1 LLFNIYYSFDIC
13 YLKFVIKMLKK
24 YLTPILLI
32 LISFLSVCLFLYKM
46 NVSPPALN
54 ADEAANGYDAYSIL
68 KTGKDQYG
76 NFLPLRFKSFGD
88 YKLPLLT
95 YLAVP
100 FIKIF
105 GLTETGI
112 RMVNFPF
119 VLFFPA
125 IIFLLIQELLNKKNV
140 SLLAAFLSAFAPG
153 LQLLGRQAHEGFM
166 TAFFLTLSFCLFL
179 KFFKKQSLLNF
190 SLFGAGFLF
199 TLFGYHSSRLW
210 AGFFLMVFIYF
221 AIKKNVKK
229 LFLIGFIFVLFL
241 FGITDIIY
249 KPTRVQN
256 LLFFNNL
263 GFSLK
268 INELRS
274 EGGSRLIYNKLTVG
288 ARDLILGYMKYLSP
302 QLFVTDGDNNI
313 RFGFPGISP
322 ITPVEYLFIFIGLFF
337 LFKNKE
343 KWRYL
348 ILLMFLFSPISASL
362 SWLSG
367 SITRSIFIFIP
378 TLIISG
384 YGMVNF
390 FNKKSLFII
399 SILTVCYFIFLF
411 YSWDFYLN
419 HYPKR
424 AVVLRSWQAGYKELA
439 NYIKTNYNR
448 FDKFYITKKNGQP
461 YIFLLFYLQ
470 YPPDEYQ
477 KVSSLSSADQ
487 YGFGQVEKFDK
498 FIFDLP
504 NGRQTKNSAVIGFP
518 DDFSDAEKPN
528 LKDIKVGTET
538 IFLIKE
544 IK

>member
-1 LLFNIYYSFDIC
+1 
-13 YLKFVIKMLKK
+13 MLKK
-24 YLTPILLI
+24 YLTPMLLI
-32 LISFLSVCLFLYKM
+32 IISLLSVGLFFYKM

-54 ADEAANGYDAYSIL
+54 ADEAANAYDAYSIL

-76 NFLPLRFKSFGD
+76 NFMPLRFKSFGD

-119 VLFFPA
+119 VIFFPI
-125 IIFLLIQELLNKKNV
+125 IIFLLTEELFNKKNI

-153 LQLLGRQAHEGFM
+153 LQLLGRQAHEGYM
-166 TAFFLTLSFCLFL
+166 TVFFLTFSFYLFL
-179 KFFKKQSLLNF
+179 RFIRKQNILNF
-190 SLFGAGFLF
+190 SFLIF
-199 TLFGYHSSRLW
+199 NFSLSLFGYHFSRLW
-210 AGFFLMVFIYF
+210 GGFYFLLFLFFIIKKKLSKLSKWFLLVFIF
-221 AIKKNVKK
+221 AV
-229 LFLIGFIFVLFL
+229 FL
-241 FGITDIIY
+241 FGITDLIY
-249 KPTRVQN
+249 KPTRIQN
-256 LLFFNNL
+256 LLFFNNI

-274 EGGSRLIYNKLTVG
+274 EGGNRLLYNKLTVG
-288 ARDLILGYMKYLSP
+288 VKDLTLEYLKYFSSQFL
-302 QLFVTDGDNNI
+302 VINGDENV

-322 ITPVEYLFIFIGLFF
+322 ITPFEYLFIFIGFYY

-348 ILLMFLFSPISASL
+348 ILSMFLFSPVSAAL
-362 SWLSG
+362 SWAGG

-378 TLIISG
+378 ISIIVA
-384 YGMVNF
+384 YGVINF
-390 FNKKSLFII
+390 VNKKYIFYLFLV
-399 SILTVCYFIFLF
+399 SCFLFFSF

-424 AVVLRSWQAGYKELA
+424 AVALRSWQAGYKELS
-439 NYIKTNYNR
+439 NYIKINYNR

-461 YIFLLFYLQ
+461 YIYLLFYLN
-470 YPPDEYQ
+470 YPPEKYQ
-477 KVSSLSSADQ
+477 KESSLSSADQ

-504 NGRQTKNSAVIGFP
+504 NGKQPKNSVIIGFP
-518 DDFSDAEKPN
+518 DDFSDAEKPH
-528 LKDIKVGTET
+528 LKEIKVRTET
-538 IFLIKE
+538 IFYIKE
-544 IK
+544 SATTTL

>member
-1 LLFNIYYSFDIC
+1 
-13 YLKFVIKMLKK
+13 
-24 YLTPILLI
+24 
-32 LISFLSVCLFLYKM
+32 M

-54 ADEAANGYDAYSIL
+54 ADEATNAYDAYSIL

-76 NFLPLRFKSFGD
+76 NFMPLRFKSFGD

-100 FIKIF
+100 FIKVF

-119 VLFFPA
+119 VLIFPI
-125 IIFLLIQELLNKKNV
+125 IIFLLTQELFNKKNI

-153 LQLLGRQAHEGFM
+153 LQLLGRQGSESYM
-166 TAFFLTLSFCLFL
+166 TAFLLTLSFYL
-179 KFFKKQSLLNF
+179 FFKLLKKQNIKNF
-190 SLFGAGFLF
+190 SFFIFTFLLA
-199 TLFGYHSSRLW
+199 LFGYHSTRLW
-210 AGFFLMVFIYF
+210 AGFYFLLFTFFIF
-221 AIKKNVKK
+221 KKKLSK
-229 LFLIGFIFVLFL
+229 LFLLIFIFVIFL

-249 KPTRVQN
+249 KPTRIQS

-268 INELRS
+268 INELRG
-274 EGGSRLIYNKLTVG
+274 EGGSHLFYNKLTIG
-288 ARDLILGYMKYLSP
+288 ARDLSLNYLKYFSP
-302 QLFVTDGDNNI
+302 QFLVINGDENP

-322 ITPVEYLFIFIGLFF
+322 ITPLEYLFIFIGLYY

-362 SWLSG
+362 SWAG
-367 SITRSIFIFIP
+367 ESINRSVFIFIP
-378 TLIISG
+378 IFMISA
-384 YGMVNF
+384 YGVVNF
-390 FNKKSLFII
+390 VSKKYILYLF
-399 SILTVCYFIFLF
+399 LVPCFLFLSF

-424 AVVLRSWQAGYKELA
+424 AIVLRSWQAGYKELA

-448 FDKFYITKKNGQP
+448 YDKFYITKKNGQP

-470 YPPDEYQ
+470 YPPEKYQ
-477 KVSSLSSADQ
+477 KESSLSSPDE

-498 FIFDLP
+498 YIFNLP
-504 NGRQTKNSAVIGFP
+504 NDKNIKNSAIIGFP
-518 DDFSDAEKPN
+518 DDFSDAEK
-528 LKDIKVGTET
+528 LGAKKIKIGTEE
-538 IFLIKE
+538 IFYIKE
-544 IK
+544 SATTIL